1 MSIVIFTF
9 ETTHQAMWAEE
20 VTQEAGLPVEVA
32 PAPAHVDAKCGL
44 SLRTPTAH
52 AGRVSEALTREGIE
66 FGMVEE
72 EGVEA

>member
-20 VTQEAGLPVEVA
+20 VTLEAGLPVEVA

-44 SLRTPTAH
+44 SLRTPADH
-52 AGRVSEALTREGIE
+52 ADRVSDTLTREGIQ
-66 FGMVEE
+66 FGRVEE
-72 EGVEA
+72 EGIEA